1 MDTTVV
7 MEAERAPA
15 LPGSSRPGWRPLG
28 DEVWEGPI
36 EKIEAVLR
44 EDRLQPELNTLSRL
58 GHEGV
63 TVTHVHGRGRERQ
76 PRLQWRGMRYRTDLV
91 PRVRLELIVHQP
103 DTDGIVDA
111 ICEVARTGAVGDGKI
126 WVTPVSRLV
135 RVRNGEVGAI
145 AV

>member
-1 MDTTVV
+1 MDRNVAVQPRGVV
-7 MEAERAPA
+7 RDRDYTFAE
-15 LPGSSRPGWRPLG
+15 LPHVR
-28 DEVWEGPI
+28 DERWEGGL

-44 EDRLQPELNTLSRL
+44 EERLNPVLEALSRL

-63 TVTHVHGRGRERQ
+63 TVTQVHGRGRERLSK
-76 PRLQWRGMRYRTDLV
+76 LQWRGMKCPTSFLA
-91 PRVRLELIVHQP
+91 RVRIEMIVHAP
-103 DTDGIVDA
+103 DTDGIIDA
-111 ICEVARTGAVGDGKI
+111 ICASARTGAVGDGKI